1 MSLVGAFRESDNEP
15 AEFVFGFATLTYHGA
30 GIVSTEGQPVLTVR
44 GGSNDG
50 TEIPITNHT
59 MTMGR
64 LPQSD
69 VFINEP
75 GVSRRH
81 AEIIS
86 KENGYY
92 LRDLGST
99 NGTFVKSQ
107 NIGSED
113 HLLIDGD
120 EITLASSETC
130 IIFRHFSAGTLKMT
144 VMQAPPF
151 EEDTSATVESSVDA
165 EGEGSPEE
173 VDLDLYEGTVRVKV
187 EAEGDIQHVVH
198 FVQELRQKSQL
209 RLLRMV
215 SNSQKNVDIL
225 LGLREPLKLK
235 DLLSEIEGVAKVT
248 PAEDEAGASSQPS
261 GEDGEE
267 ASERTV
273 NVLLAD
279 KD

>member
-1 MSLVGAFRESDNEP
+1 M
-15 AEFVFGFATLTYHGA
+15 
-30 GIVSTEGQPVLTVR
+30 STEGQPVLTVR

-50 TEIPITNHT
+50 TEIPVTGRT

-64 LPQSD
+64 LPESD

-81 AEIIS
+81 AEIVS
-86 KENGYY
+86 KESGYY
-92 LRDLGST
+92 LRDVGST

-107 NIGSED
+107 NIGTED

-151 EEDTSATVESSVDA
+151 ETDVAATVESSVDA
-165 EGEGSPEE
+165 DAEETPEV
-173 VDLDLYEGTVRVKV
+173 VDEDLYEGTVRVKV

-225 LGLREPLKLK
+225 LGLREPVKLK
-235 DLLSEIEGVAKVT
+235 DLLSEIDGVAEVT
-248 PAEDEAGASSQPS
+248 PAEDEAGASSQP
-261 GEDGEE
+261 DGEE
-267 ASERTV
+267 AKERTV

-279 KD
+279 KE